1 MIQLILFLLVG
12 AMLFLSLYLLVR
24 RSSHAEGSAEELL
37 EARQA
42 LVALQLGLLPHET
55 VRRIFATEDLDY
67 VTSETPECIR
77 EFFLE
82 ERKGIALSWAC
93 QVRRQLLSLRQFH
106 LGSARFYAQLNFRT
120 EIRLAAEFAALLLA
134 CRALQLTLFLRGPYA
149 APRVVDSDRRCSRK
163 GLRHLREVSRF
174 SEAGAPHRH
183 LGWFVRRPGTSI
195 R

>member
-1 MIQLILFLLVG
+1 VIQLILFLLVG
-12 AMLFLSLYLLVR
+12 AMLFFSLYLLVR

-42 LVALQLGLLPHET
+42 LNALQLGLLPHEI

-77 EFFLE
+77 ELFLE

-106 LGSARFYAQLNFRT
+106 LGSARFYAQLNVRT
-120 EIRLAAEFAALLLA
+120 EIRLAAEFAGLLLA
-134 CRALQLTLFLRGPYA
+134 CRALQMMLFLRGPYA
-149 APRVVDSDRRCSRK
+149 APRVVEVTAAAAVKVCGISEKSLAFLKPAYLPAGSDSSSGDQ
-163 GLRHLREVSRF
+163 
-174 SEAGAPHRH
+174 ATA
-183 LGWFVRRPGTSI
+183 
-195 R
+195 

>member
-1 MIQLILFLLVG
+1 VIQLILFLLVG
-12 AMLFLSLYLLVR
+12 AMLFFSLYLLLR
-24 RSSHAEGSAEELL
+24 RSSRAEGSAEELL

-55 VRRIFATEDLDY
+55 VGRIFATEDLDY
-67 VTSETPECIR
+67 VTSETPEFIR
-77 EFFLE
+77 ELFLE

-134 CRALQLTLFLRGPYA
+134 CRALQLALFLRGPYA
-149 APRVVDSDRRCSRK
+149 APRVVAVTAAAAVKVCAISEKSLAFLKPAHLPAASDSSSGDQ
-163 GLRHLREVSRF
+163 
-174 SEAGAPHRH
+174 ATA
-183 LGWFVRRPGTSI
+183 
-195 R
+195 